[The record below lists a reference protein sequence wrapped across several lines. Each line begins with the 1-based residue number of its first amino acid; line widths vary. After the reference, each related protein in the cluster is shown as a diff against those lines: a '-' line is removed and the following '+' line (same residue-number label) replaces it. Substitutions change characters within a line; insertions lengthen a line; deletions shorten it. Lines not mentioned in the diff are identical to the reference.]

1 MTSTWSDGEFFD
13 AFEDGIVIK
22 WDNIKEEDLEKL
34 VDTLDEQNAE
44 AIFNELKSVIETNK
58 SRKAIVKTTMTVL
71 KVAVKLGMKFV

>member
-1 MTSTWSDGEFFD
+1 MTSTWNDGEFFD